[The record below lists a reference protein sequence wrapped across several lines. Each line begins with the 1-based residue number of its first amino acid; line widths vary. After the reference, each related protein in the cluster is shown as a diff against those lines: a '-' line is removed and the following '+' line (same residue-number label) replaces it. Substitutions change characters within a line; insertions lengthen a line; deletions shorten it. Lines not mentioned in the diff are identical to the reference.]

1 MSTELAALAS
11 GLAAAP
17 DIALDAALGDP
28 EDSAGVSAELDEAE
42 EFPAQMCARLDAFGL
57 PAHYV
62 PADHGGALADHEQL
76 LRLQRVVAR
85 RDLSAAIAHGKTY
98 LGAAP
103 VWTVGTPRQ
112 TAAVSAAVRSGEPFA
127 WALTEPGH
135 GADLANGEVTAARR
149 TGGFLLDG
157 TKWPI
162 NNATRADH
170 LVVLARTGDPGTA
183 RGHSLFLVDKRRLA
197 RGTWR
202 ALPKAATHGV
212 RGIDISGIEF
222 SAAELSEAALL
233 GPEGS
238 GLETVLRSLQLT
250 RTMCTALSLGA
261 GEQALRLTAG
271 FTATRLIQRTP
282 LADRPRTRSI
292 VTRCAALLAATEAA
306 ASLGARS
313 IHSLTDELSVTSAV
327 VKALAPTLI
336 DAVVA
341 DLAELLG
348 LRSFLTGE
356 YAHGAFQKLWRD
368 HHVVAIFDGS
378 TPVNRAALIPQYGRL
393 ARGFARADVDTD
405 GLAEAAAS
413 GTRPRRLDH
422 RALTLTSRRGCS
434 VVQSLPILA
443 EALADRGAP
452 DGLAEH
458 AAALAATAAD
468 IALLMGEARPSAR
481 PPMAAYEL
489 AGAYELC
496 YAGAACLHLW
506 ATGGPSRASGPLWD
520 DGLWARAA
528 LRALRARIA
537 TVLRTPAPE
546 PEPGDDTIDF
556 RLSAVI
562 GEAVAVGAAVTP
574 FGIPVRT
581 P

>member
-1 MSTELAALAS
+1 MRAPRRVRPPRPLRPRRPRRSPRRPRTAAET
-11 GLAAAP
+11 AARGGP
-17 DIALDAALGDP
+17 PRP
-28 EDSAGVSAELDEAE
+28 E
-42 EFPAQMCARLDAFGL
+42 
-57 PAHYV
+57 
-62 PADHGGALADHEQL
+62 
-76 LRLQRVVAR
+76 R
-85 RDLSAAIAHGKTY
+85 RDSTRKDLSRRGPGLDGRH
-98 LGAAP
+98 
-103 VWTVGTPRQ
+103 PRQ

-468 IALLMGEARPSAR
+468 IALLMGRPGPRPGRRWLRMNWPVPTSSATPVPPACTCGRRAARRGPQDRSGTTDCGRAPPACAAGPDRHSAADSR
-481 PPMAAYEL
+481 
-489 AGAYELC
+489 AGA
-496 YAGAACLHLW
+496 GTRRRH
-506 ATGGPSRASGPLWD
+506 D
-520 DGLWARAA
+520 
-528 LRALRARIA
+528 
-537 TVLRTPAPE
+537 
-546 PEPGDDTIDF
+546 
-556 RLSAVI
+556 RLSAV
-562 GEAVAVGAAVTP
+562 
-574 FGIPVRT
+574 RRDR
-581 P
+581 